1 LVKVLRVI
9 ADCSGQLGV
18 VHVRIRPLGREPL
31 RLW

>member
-18 VHVRIRPLGREPL
+18 VHVCIMPLGREP
-31 RLW
+31 